1 MKTYTT
7 SCSTRWSPLEME
19 LNSTPT
25 IYKSAWKGEEIEEK
39 AGTISG
45 FENVALCGVERNAED
60 SNLG

>member
-1 MKTYTT
+1 
-7 SCSTRWSPLEME
+7 ME

-45 FENVALCGVERNAED
+45 FENVALCGVERNAECVCR
-60 SNLG
+60 